1 MTLSDTVYRSSQAKL
16 CRALSDC
23 RTVGLSD
30 AADCRTGAQCGPSGP
45 CGPCASVCVR
55 VVRVVRVGPCGSVL
69 VRVVRVG
76 PCGSVCVRVVRVVSF
91 LCVQV
96 VPGRVKQCSQ
106 QGFLSH

>member
-23 RTVGLSD
+23 RTFGLSD

-76 PCGSVCVRVVRVVSF
+76 PCGSVCVRPCGPCGLFPVCAGCARPSEAV
-91 LCVQV
+91 
-96 VPGRVKQCSQ
+96 
-106 QGFLSH
+106 